1 MTQKTWGFFITTYC
15 TELYQ
20 LNICLTSC
28 VESLIKFHP
37 DKMIVIVDDFS
48 PIDTNVFSKYENVQW
63 IQPPYKCA
71 EMGGYVSFLEN
82 KYFDVAVSFHDSVKL
97 LKPLP
102 ENIIDIDCKTFWSFH
117 DFVEMM
123 TGFNSDERL
132 TFEYLEP
139 TSKYNEENDIK
150 TSDDLIFH
158 LVEKYCPDCEFKE
171 YFECMFEQKRKWL
184 GSVGMMLII
193 SHDFLLE
200 LEAKTHILE
209 IAKGIAG
216 NRRQRMAMEQI
227 IGVAI
232 KYVKR
237 WTKWEDYCF
246 DIDFTY
252 RSRELGN
259 SCFNNYAASE
269 YIVKCN
275 QGR

>member
-71 EMGGYVSFLEN
+71 EMSGYASFIEN

-117 DFVEMM
+117 DFNKMM
-123 TGFNSDERL
+123 EGITISIDE
-132 TFEYLEP
+132 P
-139 TSKYNEENDIK
+139 CSKYNEENNIK

-171 YFECMFEQKRKWL
+171 YFECMFEQDSKWL

-193 SHDFLLE
+193 SHDFLLK
-200 LEAKTHILE
+200 LEEKTHILE

-216 NRRQRMAMEQI
+216 NRRQRMAMERL

-237 WTKWEDYCF
+237 WTKWDEYCF
-246 DIDFTY
+246 DIDFSQ
-252 RSRELGN
+252 RSRELGE
-259 SCFNNYAASE
+259 SCFNNYNASE